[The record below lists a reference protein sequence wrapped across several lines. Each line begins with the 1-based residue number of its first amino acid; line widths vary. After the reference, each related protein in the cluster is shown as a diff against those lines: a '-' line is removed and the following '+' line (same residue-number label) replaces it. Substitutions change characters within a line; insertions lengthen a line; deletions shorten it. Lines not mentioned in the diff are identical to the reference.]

1 MQVNQ
6 ESKVLST
13 AELAE
18 LGLYEEEPQEK
29 LKEIEHRGVDS
40 IGYDVEKLRV
50 GDVVNCYYNKF
61 WITFIIRKINKKS
74 FTCNRIYEKNIE
86 TRENINNTIK
96 TTIKTTRII
105 KDDTQDT
112 VLKNKRFVYIE
123 NFDFNRIEEKVIF
136 GCNLDMTLDY
146 GRYW

>member
-1 MQVNQ
+1 M
-6 ESKVLST
+6 
-13 AELAE
+13 
-18 LGLYEEEPQEK
+18 
-29 LKEIEHRGVDS
+29 
-40 IGYDVEKLRV
+40 GYDVEKLKI
-50 GDVVNCYYNKF
+50 GDVIKCYYNKF

-74 FTCNRIYEKNIE
+74 FTCNRIYDKNIE

-123 NFDFNRIEEKVIF
+123 NFNLNHIEEKVVF
-136 GCNLDMTLDY
+136 GSSLDMTLDY